1 MRVLIDYRAAL
12 RGRSGVGEYAH
23 EISRALLATCAAE
36 CNTGMPLDLTLFSS
50 SWKDRFVP
58 SPDLSRAAIVDRRV
72 PVSVLNFAW
81 HWWEWPPAETLAGNG
96 FDVVHSLHPLLMP
109 TRRAAR
115 VITIH
120 DLSFLTHPER
130 TQAEI
135 RRDYPRLARDH
146 AARADH
152 IVVNSQFTANEVLR
166 LLDVPGD
173 RVSVARPGRPP
184 WPSREQAPPDGGY
197 ILFVG
202 TLEPRKNVGAL
213 LDAYER
219 IVSRRRDFP
228 PLLLAGRTTDAAA
241 AWLERIERSPLAG
254 RVRYVGYVA
263 DSERR
268 TVYAG
273 ARLLAHPAHEEGFG
287 LTVLEAM
294 TVGVPVVAANR
305 GAIPEVTGDAALLV
319 PPEDADALAAAIE
332 RLVDDT
338 GLAARQSTAGLARA
352 RLFAWDKAA
361 EATLSAYRAAL
372 AHQSTRLGPA

>member
-12 RGRSGVGEYAH
+12 RERSGVGEYTH
-23 EISRALLATCAAE
+23 EISRALLASCADE
-36 CNTGMPLDLTLFSS
+36 CNNGMPLDLTLFSS

-58 SPDLSRAAIVDRRV
+58 APDLARAAVVDRRV

-81 HWWEWPPAETLAGNG
+81 HRWQWPPVETLAGG
-96 FDVVHSLHPLLMP
+96 RFDVVHSLHPLLMP
-109 TRRAAR
+109 TRHAAQ

-130 TQAEI
+130 TRAEI

-152 IVVNSQFTANEVLR
+152 IVVNSQFTAGEVQR
-166 LLDVPGD
+166 LLDVPRD
-173 RVSVARPGRPP
+173 RVSVASPGRPP
-184 WPSREQAPPDGGY
+184 WPPREQAPPDGGY
-197 ILFVG
+197 ILFLG

-228 PLLLAGRTTDAAA
+228 SLLLAGRTSEAAVV
-241 AWLERIERSPLAG
+241 WLERIARAPLAG
-254 RVRYVGYVA
+254 RVRYAGYVA
-263 DSERR
+263 GSERR
-268 TVYAG
+268 TVYEG

-319 PPEDADALAAAIE
+319 HPEDTDALAGAIE

-338 GLAARQSTAGLARA
+338 ALAARQSAAGLARA

-361 EATLSAYRAAL
+361 GFTLSAYRAAI
-372 AHQSTRLGPA
+372 AHQSTRLGRA